1 MSALAPTLESFFTS
15 YLVGQRG
22 ASEHTITAYRD
33 TLRLLLKYAHEQTS
47 IQPSDLDISVLDAE
61 LIAAFLT
68 MLEQQRGNSTRTRN
82 ARLAAIHSLYRHAAW
97 RHPEHADLIAKV
109 LAIPPKNHDQ
119 TILTYLTATEIDA
132 LLAAP
137 DLRTPTGRRDHLI
150 ILLMITTGV
159 RVSELTALTRADV
172 HTGKPAAHIATHT
185 HGKGRKTR
193 ITPLDT
199 TTATVMRAWLTET
212 PGSAGSPVFTARGT
226 TRTLTTDAVAQR
238 LKLHATTAASAR
250 PTIASKNLTPH
261 ILRHTCAMRMLA
273 AGIDATTIALW
284 LGHESP
290 DSTRA
295 YLHADLQL
303 KQQAL
308 DRTAPPRTRRGRYRP
323 PDKLLAF
330 LEALIIPN
338 SEAQSAR
345 HHSRATPK
353 IGITRTSG

>member
-1 MSALAPTLESFFTS
+1 MTALAPTLQSFFTS
-15 YLVGQRG
+15 YLVGQRA
-22 ASEHTITAYRD
+22 ASEHTIAAYRD
-33 TLRLLLKYAHEQTS
+33 TLRLLLSYARERTG

-68 MLEQQRGNSTRTRN
+68 MLEERRGNSTRTRN
-82 ARLAAIHSLYRHAAW
+82 ARLAAIHSLYRHAAL
-97 RHPEHADLIAKV
+97 RHPEHAELIARV
-109 LAIPPKNHDQ
+109 LAIPAKNHAQ
-119 TILTYLTATEIDA
+119 TILTYLAAAEIDA
-132 LLAAP
+132 LLASP
-137 DLRTPTGRRDHLI
+137 NGSTWTGRRDHLL

-159 RVSELTALTRADV
+159 RVSELTSLTRADV
-172 HTGKPAAHIATHT
+172 DTGKPAAHIAS

-193 ITPLDT
+193 ITPLDAT
-199 TTATVMRAWLTET
+199 TTRAARAWLAEN
-212 PGSAGSPVFTARGT
+212 PGPPATPVFTARGT
-226 TRTLTTDAVAQR
+226 TRKMTTDAVAQR
-238 LKLHATTAASAR
+238 IKLHAAAAAR
-250 PTIASKNLTPH
+250 TCPTIATKNLTPH

-308 DRTAPPRTRRGRYRP
+308 DRTAPPRTSHGRYRP

-330 LEALIIPN
+330 LEAL
-338 SEAQSAR
+338 
-345 HHSRATPK
+345 
-353 IGITRTSG
+353 

>member
-1 MSALAPTLESFFTS
+1 MSALAPTLQSFFTS
-15 YLVGQRG
+15 YLVAQRG
-22 ASEHTITAYRD
+22 ASDHTITAYRD
-33 TLRLLLKYAHEQTS
+33 TLRLLLRYAHERTG

-61 LIAAFLT
+61 LIAASLS
-68 MLEQQRGNSTRTRN
+68 MLEQHRGNSIRTRN
-82 ARLAAIHSLYRHAAW
+82 ARLAVIHSLYRHAAL
-97 RHPEHADLIAKV
+97 RHPEHAELIARV

-119 TILTYLTATEIDA
+119 TTLNYLSAAEIEA
-132 LLAAP
+132 LLQSP
-137 DLRTPTGRRDHLI
+137 DQSTWTGRRDHLI

-172 HTGKPAAHIATHT
+172 HTGKPAAHIAS

-199 TTATVMRAWLTET
+199 ATATALRAWLTQN
-212 PGSAGSPVFTARGT
+212 PSHGAAPVFTARGT
-226 TRTLTTDAVAQR
+226 ARKLTTDAVAHR
-238 LKLHATTAASAR
+238 LKLHSATAAHAC
-250 PTIASKNLTPH
+250 PTITTKNLTPH
-261 ILRHTCAMRMLA
+261 TLRHTCAMRMLA

-330 LEALIIPN
+330 LEAL
-338 SEAQSAR
+338 
-345 HHSRATPK
+345 
-353 IGITRTSG
+353 

>member
-1 MSALAPTLESFFTS
+1 
-15 YLVGQRG
+15 
-22 ASEHTITAYRD
+22 
-33 TLRLLLKYAHEQTS
+33 
-47 IQPSDLDISVLDAE
+47 
-61 LIAAFLT
+61 
-68 MLEQQRGNSTRTRN
+68 
-82 ARLAAIHSLYRHAAW
+82 
-97 RHPEHADLIAKV
+97 
-109 LAIPPKNHDQ
+109 
-119 TILTYLTATEIDA
+119 
-132 LLAAP
+132 
-137 DLRTPTGRRDHLI
+137 
-150 ILLMITTGV
+150 MITTGV

-172 HTGKPAAHIATHT
+172 HTGKPAAHIAS

-199 TTATVMRAWLTET
+199 TTATAIRAWLTENQHPEAT
-212 PGSAGSPVFTARGT
+212 PVFTARGT
-226 TRTLTTDAVAQR
+226 TRKLTTDAVAQR
-238 LKLHATTAASAR
+238 LKLHTATAARACA
-250 PTIASKNLTPH
+250 TIATKNLTPH

-330 LEALIIPN
+330 LEAL
-338 SEAQSAR
+338 
-345 HHSRATPK
+345 
-353 IGITRTSG
+353 

>member
-1 MSALAPTLESFFTS
+1 MSALAPTLQSFFTS

-22 ASEHTITAYRD
+22 ASKHTITAYRD
-33 TLRLLLKYAHEQTS
+33 TMRLLLAYTHERTQ
-47 IQPSDLDISVLDAE
+47 IQPSDLDIGVLDAE
-61 LIAAFLT
+61 LITAFLA
-68 MLEQQRGNSTRTRN
+68 MLEQRRANSIRTRN
-82 ARLAAIHSLYRHAAW
+82 ARLAAIHSLYRHTAL
-97 RHPEHADLIAKV
+97 RHPEHADLIARV

-119 TILTYLTATEIDA
+119 TILTYLDAAEIDA
-132 LLAAP
+132 LLQSP
-137 DLRTPTGRRDHLI
+137 DRSTWTGRRDHLI

-159 RVSELTALTRADV
+159 RVSELTALRRADV
-172 HTGKPAAHIATHT
+172 HTGKPAAHIAS

-193 ITPLDT
+193 ITPLDAI
-199 TTATVMRAWLTET
+199 TARAVRAWLAENERPATT
-212 PGSAGSPVFTARGT
+212 PVFTAQGT
-226 TRTLTTDAVAQR
+226 TRKLTTDAVALR
-238 LKLHATTAASAR
+238 LKLHAATAARAC
-250 PTIASKNLTPH
+250 PTIATKNLTPH

-308 DRTAPPRTRRGRYRP
+308 DRTAPPRTRHGRYRP

-330 LEALIIPN
+330 LEAL
-338 SEAQSAR
+338 
-345 HHSRATPK
+345 
-353 IGITRTSG
+353 